1 MHRPSI
7 RTSPCPKRLAE
18 LLAATAAKDEPAFAE
33 LYDSTRR
40 KLFGIALMVLRRRD
54 LAEDV
59 TQEAF
64 IRIWRSAASFDPA
77 RGMPITWMATIVRN
91 LAIDVKRSPAAEPTD
106 DSGLSVIPFN
116 GRSALEELEASDNHR
131 RLREAM
137 KTLDPLRR
145 KLVIAAYINGES
157 REQLSRRFGAPV
169 NTIKTWL
176 RRAVLDIRAAIEA
189 NDVPQSGGPEKGEAL
204 SVPHGLDHR
213 TRRDADARLSRP
225 RRAA

>member
-1 MHRPSI
+1 MHRPF
-7 RTSPCPKRLAE
+7 RTSPCPQRLAE
-18 LLAATAAKDEPAFAE
+18 LLAATAARDEAAFAE

-77 RGMPITWMATIVRN
+77 RGLPITWMATIVRN
-91 LAIDVKRSPAAEPTD
+91 LAIDVKRAPAAEPTD
-106 DSGLSVIPFN
+106 DAALTVIPFN
-116 GRSALEELEASDNHR
+116 GRSALEELEASDDHR
-131 RLREAM
+131 RLRAAM
-137 KTLDPLRR
+137 RTLDPLRR
-145 KLVIAAYINGES
+145 QLVIAAYLDGES

-176 RRAVLDIRAAIEA
+176 RRAVLDIRAAIAADE
-189 NDVPQSGGPEKGEAL
+189 VRQSGGPEQGEAL

-213 TRRDADARLSRP
+213 TRRDAHRLSRP